1 MKQVWRMCIVLA
13 CWIYRM
19 RGVLVHERPMG
30 HMAPRVSVSSVVT
43 YTPHVT
49 TAVSTRCGLRVRRG
63 AWACAAGRNSDGAL
77 FYPKN
82 GPQHGLSQF

>member
-1 MKQVWRMCIVLA
+1 MCIVLA

-43 YTPHVT
+43 YTRH
-49 TAVSTRCGLRVRRG
+49 SSQHEVR
-63 AWACAAGRNSDGAL
+63 AAAGRRARAETTERRARYFTKKTAARTL
-77 FYPKN
+77 
-82 GPQHGLSQF
+82 